1 MQQLQHTI
9 GFIGGGNMAQAIIRG
24 LLRAGH
30 PASRICVAD
39 PAAEQRAQLSTI
51 DPGLQVSADNTTP
64 AVTADLLVLAVKPQ
78 QLQSVIQALV
88 VAVER
93 PAGQVVMSIAAGI
106 TLRALDE
113 WFGGRAT
120 LIRVMPN
127 TPALVGAGMAG
138 LYAAADVPAA
148 ARDLADYAMGA
159 TGRTLWLAAEHELD
173 LVTAVSGS
181 GPAYFFL
188 IMEALQEIGT
198 ELGLSAAAARLLATQ
213 TALGAGL
220 LAAESDDPPATL
232 RARVTSPGGTTAA
245 AIAALEAGGIRDIFR
260 TALLAARDRSAELG
274 AGV

>member
-1 MQQLQHTI
+1 MQHEQHTI

-24 LLRAGH
+24 LLKAGH

-39 PAAEQRAQLSTI
+39 AAEQQRGLLAAI
-51 DPGLQVSADNTTP
+51 DPALQVSADNAMP
-64 AVTADLLVLAVKPQ
+64 AASADLLVLAVKPQ
-78 QLQSVIQALV
+78 QLQSVVQGLV
-88 VAVER
+88 VAVDR

-106 TLRALDE
+106 TLRALNE
-113 WFGGRAT
+113 WFHDGAA

-138 LYAAADVPAA
+138 LYAADNVSAS
-148 ARDLADYAMGA
+148 ARDLAAYAMSA
-159 TGRTLWLAAEHELD
+159 TGRTLWLDSEQELD

-198 ELGLSAAAARLLATQ
+198 ELGLSPAAARLLATQ

-220 LAAESDDPPATL
+220 LAADSDDPPATL

-245 AIAALEAGGIRDIFR
+245 AVAALEAGGIRDIFR
-260 TALLAARDRSAELG
+260 TALIAARDRSKELG